1 MGRYYISYYLES
13 LKKIALAAIPIF
25 LEYLWVNVLVGII
38 TAVVGYVM
46 IYEKKRLNSNRFLSI
61 IMISILF
68 IFELFVIFYFYNLYG
83 IFSILS
89 AFLVILFI
97 IIDSI

>member
-46 IYEKKRLNSNRFLSI
+46 IYEKTLKFKS
-61 IMISILF
+61 
-68 IFELFVIFYFYNLYG
+68 
-83 IFSILS
+83 FS
-89 AFLVILFI
+89 
-97 IIDSI
+97 